1 MYADDGLIYGESVE
15 LNELINS
22 QMGDSGIEVHPDK
35 SHPVKRD
42 GEWIRPLKFL
52 GLEYDGKR
60 DKLRARTRGGSTL
73 EYDKGGDMVKAV
85 NAIEKAVTKKERGMG
100 VQPPPGSDTPQT
112 RGS

>member
-1 MYADDGLIYGESVE
+1 
-15 LNELINS
+15 
-22 QMGDSGIEVHPDK
+22 
-35 SHPVKRD
+35 VKRD

-100 VQPPPGSDTPQT
+100 VQPPPRIGHSANPRKLTEPNRKPYCRVNT
-112 RGS
+112 ISTVFR